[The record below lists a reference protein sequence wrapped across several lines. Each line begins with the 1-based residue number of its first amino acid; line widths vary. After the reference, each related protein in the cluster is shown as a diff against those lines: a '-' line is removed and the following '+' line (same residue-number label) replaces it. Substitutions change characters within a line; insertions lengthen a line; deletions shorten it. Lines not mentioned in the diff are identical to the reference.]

1 MQCDYCNEKK
11 DAFGLLSLP
20 CGYLV
25 CSHHIKSAEDNFKCF
40 VCDEHIINRQLCL
53 EMAGN
58 RKKMEKMSFVEKEK
72 DILNICDQIDQF
84 KLDPKSFLEK
94 FSDDIK
100 NKIDLKREV
109 LKTNFNKLVD
119 NYYESLLNDATEKQL
134 NIFDSIQVDLEEI
147 NTKEIREKLNLDSKN
162 NLTDYQLRIKS
173 LVDLRSSYL
182 DEHLINFQSLMNI
195 EFFEGEVEPQVIMP
209 KLFGTIDLKDSNDIF
224 RKNSRPLA
232 YSKSLSNEFE
242 VVAQVGLEKILE
254 LSSGE
259 VVFTSQSKKS
269 NLLIFNPQNGKT
281 KEINGH
287 HDIKYLFKTDNDEII
302 IIDSEYH
309 VKIWYD
315 FKCVN
320 TFDIVRQNFLCVELE
335 KDKIII
341 LSDDHFF
348 TILNC
353 YNGQTLSHIYFEKQS
368 SCYFL
373 KPFSDC
379 FIYCWSELSY
389 RNEFFLDLY
398 NYKPVKTISI
408 KNQNLLSNIVKS
420 NEDGLIIG
428 SETGHISILNGDLS
442 TKVSKKCHKSST
454 SSIVLCENGLIVSIC
469 VDGKIKIWDPKE
481 LNLINEAMVKNPVY
495 GRILKSGRLVYTDK
509 DFNLFISL

>member
-11 DAFGLLSLP
+11 DAIGLLSLP

-40 VCDEHIINRQLCL
+40 VCDEHMINRQLCL

-119 NYYESLLNDATEKQL
+119 NYYESLLNDVKEKQL

-182 DEHLINFQSLMNI
+182 GEHLKKFQNFQNI
-195 EFFEGEVEPQVIMP
+195 EFFDGEEEPEIRMP
-209 KLFGTIDLKDSNDIF
+209 KFFGTIDFKDSNDIF
-224 RKNSRPLA
+224 KSNSIPFT

-242 VVAQVGLEKILE
+242 LIAQVGLQYNLE
-254 LSSGE
+254 LS
-259 VVFTSQSKKS
+259 
-269 NLLIFNPQNGKT
+269 
-281 KEINGH
+281 
-287 HDIKYLFKTDNDEII
+287 TDNDEII

-309 VKIWYD
+309 
-315 FKCVN
+315 
-320 TFDIVRQNFLCVELE
+320 
-335 KDKIII
+335 III
-341 LSDDHFF
+341 L
-348 TILNC
+348 
-353 YNGQTLSHIYFEKQS
+353 
-368 SCYFL
+368 
-373 KPFSDC
+373 
-379 FIYCWSELSY
+379 
-389 RNEFFLDLY
+389 
-398 NYKPVKTISI
+398 
-408 KNQNLLSNIVKS
+408 QN
-420 NEDGLIIG
+420 
-428 SETGHISILNGDLS
+428 
-442 TKVSKKCHKSST
+442 
-454 SSIVLCENGLIVSIC
+454 
-469 VDGKIKIWDPKE
+469 
-481 LNLINEAMVKNPVY
+481 
-495 GRILKSGRLVYTDK
+495 
-509 DFNLFISL
+509 